1 MWKSHTITLAGRGQ
15 LMVGSQ
21 VDCLRGRE
29 TASGSKETMSLE
41 QQSKLNSLYKQI
53 FLYGIVKVIPSWHKS
68 DLWEQLELDSLK
80 DKERFP

>member
-15 LMVGSQ
+15 LMVSSQ

-41 QQSKLNSLYKQI
+41 QQAKLNSLYKQI

>member
-1 MWKSHTITLAGRGQ
+1 
-15 LMVGSQ
+15 
-21 VDCLRGRE
+21 
-29 TASGSKETMSLE
+29 MSLE